1 MPCRVHRALP
11 RRRHCLLSRPQDCS
25 ASLELD
31 NKRVKSLYRR
41 AQAYEAL
48 DKLSEAFKDLKLAI
62 HIDPKNKVTIDR
74 SRDTPLR
81 LPRTLSRLR

>member
-1 MPCRVHRALP
+1 MPCRAHRASP
-11 RRRHCLLSRPQDCS
+11 RRHHYLLSLPQDCS

-62 HIDPKNKVTIDR
+62 HIDPKNKVTSVR
-74 SRDTPLR
+74 SRDTPPR
-81 LPRTLSRLR
+81 LPRTLSRPR